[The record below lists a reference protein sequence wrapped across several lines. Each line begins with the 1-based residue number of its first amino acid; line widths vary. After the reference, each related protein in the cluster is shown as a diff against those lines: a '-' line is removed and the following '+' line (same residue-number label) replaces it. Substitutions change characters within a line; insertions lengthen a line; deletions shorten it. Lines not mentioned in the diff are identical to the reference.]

1 MMLSLAEQIVLIALA
16 ALGVMLTRFLP
27 FLLFSPNRPTP
38 PLIRYL
44 AKCLAPAVF
53 GLLMVYCFRSPL
65 AGGPHGLPMLL
76 ATAVTAA
83 VQAFTRKM
91 TLALLVGTGMYTV
104 LLTCA
109 DL

>member
-1 MMLSLAEQIVLIALA
+1 MTLSLSEQIALVALA

-27 FLLFSPNRPTP
+27 FLLFSPDKPTP

-44 AKCLAPAVF
+44 SKCLAPAVF
-53 GLLMVYCFRSPL
+53 GLLVVYCFRSPL
-65 AGGPHGLPMLL
+65 SGGPHGLPMLL

-91 TLALLVGTGMYTV
+91 TLSLLIGTAAYMALLAFIG
-104 LLTCA
+104 
-109 DL
+109 

>member
-44 AKCLAPAVF
+44 AKCLAPAVLAF
-53 GLLMVYCFRSPL
+53 LWSIASAVLSLAARMACRCCLQPPSPPPFRHSR
-65 AGGPHGLPMLL
+65 A
-76 ATAVTAA
+76 
-83 VQAFTRKM
+83 R
-91 TLALLVGTGMYTV
+91 
-104 LLTCA
+104 
-109 DL
+109 